1 MIRVTKDDTETS
13 AIFNIDGAVEL
24 FHDNTKKFETT
35 SVGATVTGVLS
46 VTTSVS
52 SNNTAKVWANLN
64 GASFGLRDSFNVS
77 SASDQ
82 GTGSYN
88 FNYTANLANSN
99 YSIEMGNSFDGTG
112 AWATFDA
119 ASQNPTVALWNMRI
133 INRNGGASDSAH
145 AMFAIHGD

>member
-1 MIRVTKDDTETS
+1 M
-13 AIFNIDGAVEL
+13 NGAEFMGRFQNNDAVKL
-24 FHDNTKKFETT
+24 FFDNSKKFETT
-35 SVGATVTGVLS
+35 STGATVTGVLS